1 MALIRNFF
9 SIMYKAFRL
18 VFFTAFL
25 ISLSLP
31 SLANRNRI
39 DSLLKVIGHMQPNE
53 GKARSLYQLSKD
65 FLRVSGDSSVMYAK
79 QAVALCKK
87 LGIRK
92 WEAESYG
99 ILGANEKN
107 QGNYQAALTYHLK
120 GLHIKEELN
129 DEVGLATSY
138 NDIGIVYKKLKRWK
152 EALQYYRL
160 ANQLHVKIN
169 ETKHIALTY
178 NNMGTVYNELQQ
190 WDSAMYAYNQ
200 ALIMAEKLQDP
211 YTLSVVLSNLGDIH
225 FQHKRYKDALATF
238 QRCLVYD
245 KQNED
250 KYGMLMSYMQ
260 IARVYAEM
268 QQYNIATL
276 YIDSS
281 DKIAVLEDLNRE
293 RIDVLSVKA
302 SIEERKNNY
311 SKALVY
317 YRLADSIKDVL
328 LTEETARQISEL
340 QTKYETSK
348 KEQQITAQK
357 AEIVKKNYIIG
368 GIGSLLF
375 LGGMLGF
382 SSYRRYKLKQQ
393 SRLQAAVM
401 HQQELAS
408 KAVIEAEEQER
419 KRIAGDLHDGVGQLM
434 SAARMNLSLVNSE
447 LDFNN
452 QEQKE
457 AFDKALALVDES
469 CKEVR
474 AVSHN
479 IMPNALLKA
488 GLATAIRDFIN
499 KIDARVLKVNLYTEG
514 INDRL
519 PTDKET
525 VLYRVI
531 QECINNVIKHSG
543 ATLLDISIIKDEEG
557 ISVTIE
563 DNGRGFDVS
572 DKSKF
577 EGIGLKNIQT
587 RVNYLKGTVEWE
599 STINKGTLVI
609 IHVP

>member
-1 MALIRNFF
+1 
-9 SIMYKAFRL
+9 MYKAFRF
-18 VFFTAFL
+18 VFFCYIL
-25 ISLSLP
+25 LLSVP
-31 SLANRNRI
+31 ASANRNRI
-39 DSLLKVIGHMQPNE
+39 DSLLKVIDRMPQDE
-53 GKARSLYQLSKD
+53 TKAESLYLLSKD
-65 FLRVSGDSSVMYAK
+65 FLRISGDSSIRYGRM
-79 QAVALCKK
+79 ALALAQKIGYKRC
-87 LGIRK
+87 
-92 WEAESYG
+92 EAESYS

-107 QGNYQAALTYHLK
+107 QGNYQQALTYHLK
-120 GLHIKEELN
+120 SLHIKEKTH
-129 DEVGLATSY
+129 DEIGMAISY
-138 NDIGIVYKKLKRWK
+138 NDIGIVYKKMKRWK
-152 EALQYYRL
+152 EALEYYRKS
-160 ANQLHVKIN
+160 NQLNIRIDDK
-169 ETKHIALTY
+169 KHITLTY

-190 WDSAMYAYNQ
+190 WDSAMYAYDQ
-200 ALIMAEKLQDP
+200 ALSMAEKLQDP

-225 FQHKRYKDALATF
+225 FNHKRYKDALATF

-281 DKIAVLEDLNRE
+281 DKIAVLEEFNRE
-293 RIDVLSVKA
+293 RIDVLAVKA
-302 SIEERKNNY
+302 SIEEQKNNY

-317 YRLADSIKDVL
+317 YRLSDSIKDVL
-328 LTEETARQISEL
+328 LTEETAKQISEL

-348 KEQQITAQK
+348 KEQQITVQK

-434 SAARMNLSLVNSE
+434 SAARMNLSLVSSE
-447 LDFNN
+447 LDFDN

-499 KIDARVLKVNLYTEG
+499 KIDTRILKVNLYSEG
-514 INDRL
+514 INERL
-519 PTDKET
+519 PADKEA
-525 VLYRVI
+525 VLYRVV

-543 ATLLDISIIKDEEG
+543 ASLLDISIIKDEEG